1 MRRSSKTTRI
11 IAWIL
16 VVPMTLFLLMAGG
29 TKIAGANP
37 LASIESMSQWVFLIG
52 LGEVTAAILFAIP
65 RTSIIGA
72 LALSAH
78 LGGAILFHIIRGE
91 NFIGPILTSFWFQS
105 TMLACVWVVVV
116 LRYPAILDNFESRQ
130 ELQAN

>member
-1 MRRSSKTTRI
+1 MQQSSKTSRTM
-11 IAWIL
+11 AWIL
-16 VVPMTLFLLMAGG
+16 VVPITVFLLLAGG

-37 LASIESMSQWVFLIG
+37 LETIPGMSDWVFLIG
-52 LGEVTAAILFAIP
+52 LGEVTAALLFAVP

-78 LGGAILFHIIRGE
+78 LGGAILFHIIRDE

-105 TMLACVWVVVV
+105 CMLASVWIVVV
-116 LRYPAILDNFESRQ
+116 LRYPAILENFESRR
-130 ELQAN
+130 E